1 MAAFQ
6 TKKPTKPMKVI
17 PSMMLEAGLSASPR
31 PAKTPTPT
39 RGREGDSD
47 NEGDDRCNR
56 AGRPDRGQPRMRR
69 RSFELARHAII
80 RSRAHSVKRSID
92 G

>member
-6 TKKPTKPMKVI
+6 TKKPTKPMKVNEH
-17 PSMMLEAGLSASPR
+17 LNATG
-31 PAKTPTPT
+31 
-39 RGREGDSD
+39 GRQGDSD

-80 RSRAHSVKRSID
+80 RSRPHSVKRSID